1 MYSLTVQTHYLM
13 LKCKC
18 MDTVVCKA
26 MVLIPVVMATVEWVA
41 MAEWVAMEEWVDMDP
56 LAII

>member
-1 MYSLTVQTHYLM
+1 MG
-13 LKCKC
+13 
-18 MDTVVCKA
+18 TVVCKA
-26 MVLIPVVMATVEWVA
+26 MVLITVVMATVEWVA

>member
-41 MAEWVAMEEWVDMDP
+41 MEEWVDMDP